1 MSTQTNDQAT
11 QTTTVQRNKKV
22 SLLGE
27 ASAVG
32 VHSLRAVGNV
42 ARALEHSTGVLADKA
57 ERYREQVSIADAIE
71 HNQLMAELNQQ
82 AKELGLDNLA

>member
-1 MSTQTNDQAT
+1 MSTQKDQAT
-11 QTTTVQRNKKV
+11 QTTSIQRTKKV

-57 ERYREQVSIADAIE
+57 ERYREQVSISDAIE
-71 HNQLMAELNQQ
+71 HNQLMSELRTQ
-82 AKELGLDNLA
+82 AQELGLDDLA

>member
-1 MSTQTNDQAT
+1 MAT
-11 QTTTVQRNKKV
+11 QTQNQANQTTANQRNKKV

-71 HNQLMAELNQQ
+71 HNQLMAELQQQ
-82 AKELGLDNLA
+82 AHELGLDNLA